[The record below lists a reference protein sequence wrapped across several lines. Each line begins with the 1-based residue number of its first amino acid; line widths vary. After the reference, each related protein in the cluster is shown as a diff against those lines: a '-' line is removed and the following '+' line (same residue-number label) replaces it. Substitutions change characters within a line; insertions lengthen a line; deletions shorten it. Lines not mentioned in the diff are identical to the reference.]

1 MSPSTYDWL
10 VQAVSDFGR
19 ACRMKL
25 AGDGGQEAAIRG
37 PLENLLAAVG
47 SHHAVSEVT
56 WHDEVELR
64 DLGVRPDYAVRV
76 GGMVNGYI
84 ELKKPGLSVDPET
97 FTRRNR
103 EQWENLRDLPNL
115 LYSNGAEWRLF
126 RHGVQTGETVRFVGS
141 LKSAGEKLVP
151 ADPAAFDAM
160 MQAFLLWAPPP
171 IRQVSR
177 LVQHVA
183 PLCRLLRGAV
193 LEQLAAEAKSTDED
207 GLAYARPFSGLKS
220 DWRKLLFPSADDAT
234 FADGYA
240 QTVTFALLLARA
252 EDIDLTQVTLHE
264 VGRRLDGG
272 HALMGRALQLLTD
285 NVNERFEVTL
295 NLLLRTI
302 SCVDWKTIRR
312 GNRDAYLH
320 LYENFLTVYDAGL
333 RQKSGSYYTPR
344 EVVEEMTRLTEDVLR
359 TRLGKAKGY
368 AEGDVRIVDPA
379 MGTGTFLHTIIE
391 RVASQAA
398 ERSGPAMARDAI
410 ARLARRLFGFELQM
424 GPFAVAEMRASD
436 LLKRHNAPL
445 PKGGLNLF
453 VTDTLDNPYVEEQ
466 ELASTYEALS
476 DSRRR
481 ANEVKGKI
489 PVTVVIGNPPYDD
502 KAENRGGWVEKR
514 PKGQEPPLLDAF
526 RHPGNGRYEHV
537 LKNMYVYFWRWAT
550 WKVFDAHEA
559 DQHGVICFITPS
571 GFATGPGGR
580 GMRDYLRRT
589 CDEGWIINLSPEG
602 QRADVS
608 TRVFPGVA
616 QPLAICIFVRRL
628 DTDTGRPARI
638 HYRALTGKRQEK
650 FRQLKQVQLDDEA
663 WRDTHDAAVRPFT
676 PATQSG
682 WEDFP
687 ALDDLFPW
695 GSPGVKA
702 NRSWVTAPSTG
713 TLRRRWARLIR
724 EDDPAQKAELFKETD
739 ARCLDRTIGPL
750 PGQQARPASV
760 RDERRL
766 EPDLMRLAMRSFDR
780 QWVIADH
787 RVLDRPRSEL
797 WEAMSEG
804 QLFLNQQSSHV
815 IESGPA
821 VMATAL
827 IPDTHHFNG
836 RGGRST
842 PMLHPDGSANVLPG
856 LLAHLSTVL
865 ELDEITIH
873 DLAAYT
879 VAVAGHSAFTEQF
892 TEELL
897 TPGVRVPLT
906 RNPETWLKAVA
917 LGSEAVWALTY
928 GERATAPEAGR
939 PPKDVEFQAGD
950 LRQVRYV
957 THIGATLP
965 EKLRYDA
972 ETETLY
978 VGEGAFS
985 PVPGAVWSFDVGGMP
1000 VIRKWF
1006 GYRKA
1011 SPNSKRTSP
1020 LDDIHVECW
1029 PDEWTEE
1036 LVQMLSVLR
1045 RLTDLL
1051 PAQRDL
1057 LAEVLAGSVVT
1068 EAELLKV
1075 GILPVQES
1083 ARRARRASALMEGL
1097 FGDLD
1102 GDGEAES

>member
-1 MSPSTYDWL
+1 ML
-10 VQAVSDFGR
+10 KAVSEFGR
-19 ACRMKL
+19 ACKVKL
-25 AGDGGQEAAIRG
+25 AGGGAPEAAIRS

-47 SHHAVSEVT
+47 SHHSISEVS
-56 WHDEVELR
+56 WHDEVDLR

-76 GGMVNGYI
+76 GGVVNGYI
-84 ELKKPGLSVDPET
+84 ELKKPGLSVDPDT
-97 FTRRNR
+97 FTRRNKA
-103 EQWENLRDLPNL
+103 QWENLRDLPNL
-115 LYSNGAEWRLF
+115 LYSNGTEWRLF
-126 RHGVQTGETVRFVGS
+126 RDGIQLGQTVHFVGS
-141 LKSAGEKLVP
+141 LKTAGDKLVP

-160 MQAFLLWAPPP
+160 LQAFLLWAPPP

-193 LEQLAAEAKSTDED
+193 LEQLAAEAKSTEKD
-207 GLAYARPFSGLKS
+207 GTAHVRPFSGLKS

-240 QTVTFALLLARA
+240 QAVTFALLLART
-252 EDIDLTQVTLHE
+252 EDIDLTQVSLHE
-264 VGRRLDGG
+264 VGRKLDAG
-272 HALMGRALQLLTD
+272 HALMGKALQLLTD

-302 SCVDWKTIRR
+302 NCVDWPTIRR

-344 EVVEEMTRLTEDVLR
+344 EVVEEMVRLTEDVLR
-359 TRLGKAKGY
+359 TRLRKAKGY
-368 AEGDVRIVDPA
+368 AEDDVRIVDPA
-379 MGTGTFLHTIIE
+379 MGTGTFLHTVIE

-398 ERSGPAMARDAI
+398 DRSGPAMAKDAI
-410 ARLARRLFGFELQM
+410 GRLARRLYGFELQM

-436 LLKRHNAPL
+436 LLKRHDAPL

-466 ELASTYEALS
+466 ELASTYEVLS
-476 DSRRR
+476 ISRRR
-481 ANEVKGKI
+481 ANEVKGKT

-526 RHPGNGRYEHV
+526 RYPGNGRYEHI

-602 QRADVS
+602 HRADVS
-608 TRVFPGVA
+608 TRVFPNVA
-616 QPLAICIFVRRL
+616 QPLAICIFVRRA
-628 DTDTGRPARI
+628 DTDTERPARI
-638 HYRALTGKRQEK
+638 HYRALPGKRQEK
-650 FRQLKQVQLDDEA
+650 FRQLKEIRLDDGE
-663 WRDTHDAAVRPFT
+663 WRETHDADVRPFT
-676 PATQSG
+676 PVTQSG
-682 WEDFP
+682 WEEFP

-695 GSPGVKA
+695 GSLGVTS
-702 NRSWVTAPSTG
+702 NRSWVSAPSADI
-713 TLRRRWARLIR
+713 LRRRWMRLIR
-724 EDDPAQKAELFKETD
+724 EDDPTEKAELFKETD
-739 ARCLDRTIGPL
+739 TRSLDRIIAPL
-750 PGQQARPASV
+750 PGQPTRPSSI
-760 RDERRL
+760 RDEGRL
-766 EPDLMRLAMRSFDR
+766 EPDLVRLALRSLDR
-780 QWVIADH
+780 QWVVADH
-787 RVLDRPRSEL
+787 RVLDRPRPDL
-797 WEAMSEG
+797 WEAMCED

-821 VMATAL
+821 VMATSL
-827 IPDTHHFNG
+827 ILDTHHFNG
-836 RGGRST
+836 RGGRSM
-842 PMLHPDGSANVLPG
+842 PVLHSDGSANVPAG
-856 LLAHLSTVL
+856 LLAYLASILGLGKVTV
-865 ELDEITIH
+865 H

-879 VAVAGHSAFTEQF
+879 IAVAGHSAFTEQF

-897 TPGVRVPLT
+897 TPGVRIPLT
-906 RNPETWLKAVA
+906 RSRETWLKAVA
-917 LGSEAVWALTY
+917 LGSEALWALTY
-928 GERATAPEAGR
+928 GERAAAPEAGR
-939 PPKDVEFQAGD
+939 PVGDIEFPAGD
-950 LRQVRYV
+950 LRQVRYL
-957 THIGATLP
+957 THIGTTLP

-972 ETETLY
+972 ETETLH
-978 VGEGAFS
+978 VGEGSFG
-985 PVPGAVWSFDVGGMP
+985 PVPEAVWNFDVGGMS
-1000 VIRKWF
+1000 VVRKWF

-1011 SPNSKRTSP
+1011 SPNSKKTSP
-1020 LDDIHVECW
+1020 LDDIHVDIW
-1029 PDEWTEE
+1029 PGEWTEE
-1036 LVQMLSVLR
+1036 LVQLLSVLR
-1045 RLTDLL
+1045 RLVDLL

-1068 EAELLKV
+1068 EEELRRQ
-1075 GILPVQES
+1075 GILPVHETARK
-1083 ARRARRASALMEGL
+1083 ARRANTLSEGL
-1097 FGDLD
+1097 FSGSD
-1102 GDGEAES
+1102 GD

>member
-25 AGDGGQEAAIRG
+25 AGGGGQEAAIRG

-47 SHHAVSEVT
+47 SHHSLSEVT

-76 GGMVNGYI
+76 DGVVNGYI
-84 ELKKPGLSVDPET
+84 ELKKPGLSVDPEA

-115 LYSNGAEWRLF
+115 LYSNGTEWRLF
-126 RHGVQTGETVRFVGS
+126 RHGVQLGETVRFVGS
-141 LKSAGEKLVP
+141 LKTAGEKLVP
-151 ADPAAFDAM
+151 ADPAAFDTM
-160 MQAFLLWAPPP
+160 MQVFLLWAPPP

-193 LEQLAAEAKSTDED
+193 LEQLAAEARSTDED
-207 GLAYARPFSGLKS
+207 GFAQARPFSGLKS
-220 DWRKLLFPSADDAT
+220 DWRRLLFPSADDVT

-240 QTVTFALLLARA
+240 QTVTFALLLARV
-252 EDIDLTQVTLHE
+252 EGIDLTQVSLHE
-264 VGRRLDGG
+264 VGRKLDAD

-295 NLLLRTI
+295 DLLRRTI
-302 SCVDWKTIRR
+302 SCVDWESIRR
-312 GNRDAYLH
+312 GNQDAYLH
-320 LYENFLTVYDAGL
+320 LYEDFLTVYDAGL

-344 EVVEEMTRLTEDVLR
+344 EVVEEMVRLTEDVLR
-359 TRLGKAKGY
+359 SRLGKAKGY
-368 AEGDVRIVDPA
+368 AEDDVRIVDPA

-410 ARLARRLFGFELQM
+410 TRLARRLFGFELQM

-445 PKGGLNLF
+445 PERGLNLF

-466 ELASTYEALS
+466 ELASTYEVLS
-476 DSRRR
+476 ISRRR
-481 ANEVKGKI
+481 ANEVKGKT

-580 GMRDYLRRT
+580 GMRTYLRRT

-616 QPLAICIFVRRL
+616 QPLAICIFVRRA
-628 DTDTGRPARI
+628 DTDPDQPARI
-638 HYRALTGKRQEK
+638 HYRALSGKRQEK
-650 FRQLKQVQLDDEA
+650 FRQLKQIRLDDEA
-663 WRDTHDAAVRPFT
+663 WRDTHDADVRPFT

-695 GSPGVKA
+695 GSPGMKA
-702 NRSWVTAPSTG
+702 NRSWVSAPSAE
-713 TLRRRWARLIR
+713 TLRRRWARLIG
-724 EDDPAQKAELFKETD
+724 EGEAAEKADLLKET
-739 ARCLDRTIGPL
+739 RDRTLHRRVVPL
-750 PGQQARPASV
+750 PGQSGSATIAEETSIRP
-760 RDERRL
+760 RL
-766 EPDLMRLAMRSFDR
+766 CRIAQRSFDR
-780 QWVIADH
+780 QWLIADS
-787 RVLDRPRSEL
+787 RVIDFPRPDL
-797 WEAMSEG
+797 WDAMSED
-804 QLFLNQQSSHV
+804 QLFLNQQSSQV

-836 RGGRST
+836 RGGRSM
-842 PMLHPDGSANVLPG
+842 PILHPDGSANVPAG
-856 LLAHLSTVL
+856 LLAHLSSVL
-865 ELDEITIH
+865 ELDEVAVQ

-879 VAVAGHSAFTEQF
+879 IAVAGHSAFTTRF

-897 TPGVRVPLT
+897 TPGVRIPLT
-906 RNPETWLKAVA
+906 RKRETWLKAVA

-928 GERATAPEAGR
+928 GERAVAPEAAR
-939 PPKDVEFQAGD
+939 PLKDVEFQTGD
-950 LRQVRYV
+950 PRQVRYL

-965 EKLRYDA
+965 EKLHYDA
-972 ETETLY
+972 ETETLH
-978 VGEGAFS
+978 VGEGSFS
-985 PVPGAVWSFDVGGMP
+985 PVPEAVWSFDVGGMP

-1020 LDDIHVECW
+1020 LDDMHVESW
-1029 PDEWTEE
+1029 PGEWTEE
-1036 LVQMLSVLR
+1036 LVQLLSVLR
-1045 RLTDLL
+1045 RLTDML

-1057 LAEVLAGSVVT
+1057 LTEVLSGPVVT
-1068 EAELLKV
+1068 EAELRSE
-1075 GILPVQES
+1075 GILPVQEAARK
-1083 ARRARRASALMEGL
+1083 ARRVSALMEGL
-1097 FGDLD
+1097 FGNAD
-1102 GDGEAES
+1102 GD